1 MSFYEE
7 QAANKRMTYALFAVF
22 FVFLVVLGV
31 LFSYIMDNYFI
42 SIAFFFFALIY
53 MLVSYFYSGR
63 IVAAISG
70 AKPADPMRH
79 KQFINVVEEM
89 ALASG
94 MPVPKPYV
102 IDDTAMN
109 AFAAGRDPEHSIIC
123 ATTGLIAKMNR
134 AELTGVVAHEMSHIR
149 NRDVLVMT
157 MTSVLVGIAV
167 LMSDFMLRMFLWGG
181 VGSNRREG
189 GGVAVV
195 AIVVG
200 LLLAILTPFIA
211 QAIKFAISRKRE
223 YLADASGAQLTRY
236 PEGLASALEK
246 IKGDSEVLEAANKAT
261 AHLYIANPLKGQK
274 LWFKGMFATHPPI
287 DDRIAKLRAM

>member
-42 SIAFFFFALIY
+42 SIAFFFFAVIYLLI
-53 MLVSYFYSGR
+53 SYFYSAQ
-63 IVAAISG
+63 IVAGISR

-79 KQFINVVEEM
+79 KRFINVVEEM
-89 ALASG
+89 ALAAG
-94 MPVPKPYV
+94 MPIPKSYV
-102 IDDTAMN
+102 IEDTAMN
-109 AFAAGRDPEHSIIC
+109 AFAAGRDPEHSIVC
-123 ATTGLIAKMNR
+123 ATTGLISKMNR

-157 MTSVLVGIAV
+157 MAAVLVGIAV

-181 VGSNRREG
+181 IGGNRREG
-189 GGVAVV
+189 GGVAIV

-200 LLLAILTPFIA
+200 LLLALLTPFIA

-246 IKGDSEVLEAANKAT
+246 INGDKEPLESANKAT

-274 LWFKGMFATHPPI
+274 LWFKNMFATHPPI
-287 DDRIAKLRAM
+287 EDRIAKLRAM